1 MTLRL
6 TELSNVYKR
15 RTLKVQYGNTQAY
28 PYAATLSTHF
38 DRTANQLTGTALAA
52 GSKAAINPGSVAIK
66 LVGEIVTLSGS
77 TEAANTNQTDT
88 VAAATRGFGLFGNFV
103 GGQLDELGSR
113 SEVSVWRGA
122 GSVYEVL
129 APAFD
134 DTGLAADGA
143 AEDGTAGTETY
154 MTANSQGL
162 LVFDAL
168 AVTPYTASHMS
179 VVRLINRLS
188 ANAIIVECLV

>member
-1 MTLRL
+1 MTIRL

-28 PYAATLSTHF
+28 PFAATLSANF
-38 DRTANQLTGTALAA
+38 DRTAGQINVT

-77 TEAANTNQTDT
+77 TEGSATNT

-134 DTGLAADGA
+134 DTGLSADAA

-154 MTANSQGL
+154 LTAASDGR
-162 LVFDAL
+162 LVFDNL
-168 AVTPYTASHMS
+168 AVTPFTASHMS
-179 VVRLINRLS
+179 VARLINRLS

>member
-1 MTLRL
+1 MTIRL

-28 PYAATLSTHF
+28 PFAATLSANF
-38 DRTANQLTGTALAA
+38 DRTAGSQLGVT

-77 TEAANTNQTDT
+77 AEGAATNT

-113 SEVSVWRGA
+113 SEVSVWRGP

-134 DTGLAADGA
+134 DTGLAADAA

-154 MTANSQGL
+154 MTAASDGR
-162 LVFDAL
+162 LVFDNSAL
-168 AVTPYTASHMS
+168 TPFTASHMS
-179 VVRLINRLS
+179 VVRLLNRLS